1 MKKLFT
7 FIGALVAFTALFAL
21 SNKHGKKKGKNK

>member
-7 FIGALVAFTALFAL
+7 VIGALVAFTALFVL
-21 SNKHGKKKGKNK
+21 TNKHGKKKGKK

>member
-7 FIGALVAFTALFAL
+7 VIGALVAFTALFAL
-21 SNKHGKKKGKNK
+21 TNKHGKKER